1 MLYETESPSTL
12 LKLDDY
18 RVGFRTERGL
28 AKAVD
33 GVSYQLDSGKTLA
46 IVGESGSGKTVLNRG
61 IMGLLGSNVNESGS
75 VKFQEE
81 ELVNTDRQKFWGKK
95 MAMIFQD
102 PMTSLNPVMKVGKQ
116 VAEPLRL
123 HQGMSKKEARERT
136 VELFTLVGI
145 PEPSKRYDE
154 YPHQLSGGM
163 RQRVMISIALAIE
176 PDLLIADEPTTSL
189 DVTVQKYILD
199 LLVEVQ
205 KESNMAMT
213 IITHDLGVA
222 RGRADEILVMYG
234 GRVMEHAPAEA
245 LFNEMAHP
253 YTSALLSS
261 IPKLDDPKHTRLTP
275 IEGFPPDIVD
285 GPAGCKFAARCQY
298 AQENCLN
305 EIPATTVKGDHSY
318 ACFYPI
324 GTDENAKAFAL
335 NSGRGHTAAGL
346 KIKAKEEV
354 T

>member
-1 MLYETESPSTL
+1 LLHETETTKEL
-12 LKLDDY
+12 LKLEDY
-18 RVGFRTERGL
+18 HVGFRTDRGL

-33 GVSYQLDSGKTLA
+33 GVSLTLKSGTTLA

-61 IMGLLGSNVNESGS
+61 IMGLLGSNTLEKGS
-75 VKFQEE
+75 AKFQNE

-116 VAEPLRL
+116 VSEPLRL
-123 HQGMSKKEARERT
+123 HQGMTKKEARKRT

-145 PEPSKRYDE
+145 PEPSKRFDE

-199 LLVEVQ
+199 LLVEIQ
-205 KESNMAMT
+205 AQSEMAMI

-222 RGRADEILVMYG
+222 RGRADEIMVMYG
-234 GRVMEHAPAEA
+234 GRVMEHAPAET
-245 LFNEMAHP
+245 LFLEMAHP

-261 IPKLDDPKHTRLTP
+261 IPKINDPKHTRLTP

-285 GPAGCKFAARCQY
+285 GPPGCKFAPRCRY
-298 AQENCLN
+298 AQETCL
-305 EIPATTVKGDHSY
+305 EAHPETTTNGAHSY
-318 ACFYPI
+318 ACYYPV
-324 GTDENAKAFAL
+324 GSDAAKEAL
-335 NSGRGHTAAGL
+335 ERNIKRGQTAAGL
-346 KIKAKEEV
+346 KIRSKEEV
-354 T
+354 I

>member
-1 MLYETESPSTL
+1 MLHETKNTGTILE
-12 LKLDDY
+12 LDDY

-33 GVSYQLDSGKTLA
+33 GVSLSLDSGSTLA

-61 IMGLLGSNVNESGS
+61 IMGLLGANIIESGS
-75 VKFQEE
+75 AKFQGE
-81 ELVNTDRQKFWGKK
+81 ELVNSSRQKFWGTK

-116 VAEPLRL
+116 VSEPLRL
-123 HQGMSKKEARERT
+123 HQGMSKKEARNRT

-145 PEPSKRYDE
+145 PEPAKRFDE

-176 PDLLIADEPTTSL
+176 PDILIADEPTTSL

-199 LLVEVQ
+199 LLVEIQ
-205 KESNMAMT
+205 SKSNMAMV

-222 RGRADEILVMYG
+222 RGRADEIMVMYG
-234 GRVMEHAPAEA
+234 GRVMEKAPAET
-245 LFNEMAHP
+245 LFKRMMHP
-253 YTSALLSS
+253 YTEALLSS
-261 IPKLDDPKHTRLTP
+261 IPRLNDPKHTRLTP

-285 GPAGCKFAARCQY
+285 GPQGCKFAARCKY
-298 AQENCLN
+298 AQDICITSPPE
-305 EIPATTVKGDHSY
+305 ETTDGPHKYSCYFPV
-318 ACFYPI
+318 
-324 GTDENAKAFAL
+324 GTDAGTQAL
-335 NSGRGHTAAGL
+335 KSNQAQGFTAAGL
-346 KIKAKEEV
+346 RIKSKSEV
-354 T
+354 I

>member
-1 MLYETESPSTL
+1 
-12 LKLDDY
+12 
-18 RVGFRTERGL
+18 
-28 AKAVD
+28 
-33 GVSYQLDSGKTLA
+33 
-46 IVGESGSGKTVLNRG
+46 
-61 IMGLLGSNVNESGS
+61 
-75 VKFQEE
+75 
-81 ELVNTDRQKFWGKK
+81 
-95 MAMIFQD
+95 
-102 PMTSLNPVMKVGKQ
+102 MTSLNPVMKVGKQ

-123 HQGMSKKEARERT
+123 HQGMSKKEARDRT

-145 PEPSKRYDE
+145 PEPSQRYDE

-245 LFNEMAHP
+245 LFLSLIHISEPTRP
-253 YTSALLSS
+253 Y
-261 IPKLDDPKHTRLTP
+261 
-275 IEGFPPDIVD
+275 
-285 GPAGCKFAARCQY
+285 
-298 AQENCLN
+298 
-305 EIPATTVKGDHSY
+305 
-318 ACFYPI
+318 
-324 GTDENAKAFAL
+324 
-335 NSGRGHTAAGL
+335 
-346 KIKAKEEV
+346 
-354 T
+354 

>member
-1 MLYETESPSTL
+1 LLHETNDTNNILEL
-12 LKLDDY
+12 NDY

-33 GVSYQLDSGKTLA
+33 GVTLSLKRGSTLA

-61 IMGLLGSNVNESGS
+61 IMGLLGANIIESGS
-75 VKFQEE
+75 VKFQGE
-81 ELVNTDRQKFWGKK
+81 ELVNTNRQKFWGTK

-116 VAEPLRL
+116 VSEPLRL
-123 HQGMSKKEARERT
+123 HQGMSKKEARDRT

-145 PEPSKRYDE
+145 PEPAKRFGE

-176 PDLLIADEPTTSL
+176 PDILIADEPTTSL

-199 LLVEVQ
+199 LLVDVQ
-205 KESNMAMT
+205 SKSNMSMV

-222 RGRADEILVMYG
+222 RGRADEIMVMYG
-234 GRVMEHAPAEA
+234 GRIMEKAPSET
-245 LFNEMAHP
+245 LFQEMKHP
-253 YTSALLSS
+253 YTEALLSS
-261 IPKLDDPKHTRLTP
+261 IPRLNDPKHTRLTP

-285 GPAGCKFAARCQY
+285 GPEGCKFAARCKY
-298 AQENCLN
+298 AQDICLTSTPE
-305 EIPATTVKGDHSY
+305 EITIDSHTYFCHFPV
-318 ACFYPI
+318 
-324 GTDENAKAFAL
+324 GTDAGSEAYQSNAAKGF
-335 NSGRGHTAAGL
+335 TAAGL
-346 KIKAKEEV
+346 KIKSKREV
-354 T
+354 V

>member
-1 MLYETESPSTL
+1 LLHETETTKEL
-12 LKLDDY
+12 LKLEDY
-18 RVGFRTERGL
+18 HVGFRTDRGL

-33 GVSYQLDSGKTLA
+33 GVSLTLKSGTTLA

-61 IMGLLGSNVNESGS
+61 IMGLLGSNTLEKGS
-75 VKFQEE
+75 AKFQNE

-116 VAEPLRL
+116 VSEPLRL
-123 HQGMSKKEARERT
+123 HQGMTKKEARKRT

-145 PEPSKRYDE
+145 PEPNKRFDE

-199 LLVEVQ
+199 LLVEIQ
-205 KESNMAMT
+205 AQSEMAMI

-222 RGRADEILVMYG
+222 RGRADEIMVMYG
-234 GRVMEHAPAEA
+234 GRVMEHAPAET
-245 LFNEMAHP
+245 LFLEMAHP

-261 IPKLDDPKHTRLTP
+261 IPKINDPKHTRLTP

-285 GPAGCKFAARCQY
+285 GPPGCKFAPRCKY
-298 AQENCLN
+298 AQETCL
-305 EIPATTVKGDHSY
+305 EAHPETTTNGAHSY
-318 ACFYPI
+318 ACYYPV
-324 GTDENAKAFAL
+324 GSDAAKEAL
-335 NSGRGHTAAGL
+335 ERNTKRGQTAAGL
-346 KIKAKEEV
+346 KIRSKEEV
-354 T
+354 I

>member
-1 MLYETESPSTL
+1 MLHETETTKEL
-12 LKLDDY
+12 LKLEDY
-18 RVGFRTERGL
+18 HVGFRTDRGL

-33 GVSYQLDSGKTLA
+33 GVSLTLKSGTTLA

-61 IMGLLGSNVNESGS
+61 IMGLLGSNTLEKGS
-75 VKFQEE
+75 AKFQNE

-116 VAEPLRL
+116 VSEPLRL
-123 HQGMSKKEARERT
+123 HQGMTKKEARKRT

-145 PEPSKRYDE
+145 PEPNKRFDE

-199 LLVEVQ
+199 LLVEIQ
-205 KESNMAMT
+205 AQSEMAMI

-222 RGRADEILVMYG
+222 RGRADEIMVMYG
-234 GRVMEHAPAEA
+234 GRVMEHAPAET
-245 LFNEMAHP
+245 LFLEMAHP

-261 IPKLDDPKHTRLTP
+261 IPKINDPKHTRLTP

-285 GPAGCKFAARCQY
+285 GPPGCKFAPRCRY
-298 AQENCLN
+298 AQETCL
-305 EIPATTVKGDHSY
+305 EADPETTTNGAHSY
-318 ACFYPI
+318 ACYYPV
-324 GTDENAKAFAL
+324 GSDAAKEAL
-335 NSGRGHTAAGL
+335 ERNIKRGQTAAGL
-346 KIKAKEEV
+346 KIRSKEEV
-354 T
+354 I

>member
-154 YPHQLSGGM
+154 YPHQ
-163 RQRVMISIALAIE
+163 I
-176 PDLLIADEPTTSL
+176 
-189 DVTVQKYILD
+189 
-199 LLVEVQ
+199 
-205 KESNMAMT
+205 
-213 IITHDLGVA
+213 
-222 RGRADEILVMYG
+222 GRASCRE
-234 GRVMEHAPAEA
+234 RV
-245 LFNEMAHP
+245 
-253 YTSALLSS
+253 
-261 IPKLDDPKHTRLTP
+261 
-275 IEGFPPDIVD
+275 
-285 GPAGCKFAARCQY
+285 
-298 AQENCLN
+298 
-305 EIPATTVKGDHSY
+305 
-318 ACFYPI
+318 
-324 GTDENAKAFAL
+324 
-335 NSGRGHTAAGL
+335 
-346 KIKAKEEV
+346 
-354 T
+354 